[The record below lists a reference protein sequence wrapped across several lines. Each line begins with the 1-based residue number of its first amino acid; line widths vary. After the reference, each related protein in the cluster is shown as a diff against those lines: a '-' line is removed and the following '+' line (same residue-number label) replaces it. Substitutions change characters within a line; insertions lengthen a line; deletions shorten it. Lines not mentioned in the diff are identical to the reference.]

1 MNAALPRVEVDEVYR
16 SYGRCCQA
24 PVFFEDFYEIFMGKS
39 PEVRAKF
46 DDTDMA
52 EQRRLL
58 RSGLTWLIMYAR
70 GGSDFKL
77 RQLGETHNRHGYN
90 IQPEWY
96 DLWVDALLEAVWRH
110 DSQMTRELERQWRE
124 VLRPGVEMIRG
135 AY

>member
-1 MNAALPRVEVDEVYR
+1 MNAMLPRAEVEKVYL

-24 PVFFEDFYEIFMGKS
+24 DGFFRDFYAFFMSKS
-39 PEVRAKF
+39 DDVRAMF
-46 DDTDMA
+46 NDTDMA

-77 RQLGETHNRHGYN
+77 RQLGETHSRKGYG
-90 IQPEWY
+90 IRPEWY
-96 DLWVDALLEAVWRH
+96 DLWVEALLEAVREH
-110 DSQMTRELERQWRE
+110 DPELTPSLEAQWRKT
-124 VLRPGVEMIRG
+124 LQPGVDMIRG